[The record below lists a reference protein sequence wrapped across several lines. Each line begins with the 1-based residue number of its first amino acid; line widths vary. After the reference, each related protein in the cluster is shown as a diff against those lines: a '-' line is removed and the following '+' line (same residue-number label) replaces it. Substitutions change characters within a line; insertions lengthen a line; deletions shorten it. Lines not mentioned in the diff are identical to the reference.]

1 MSKHITAWRTST
13 RSQGQGTCVE
23 VGFAADVVGVRD
35 TKDRD
40 AGHLAIASS
49 RWSDFVAAIKH
60 DTYQR

>member
-1 MSKHITAWRTST
+1 MNMGFTGWRKSSYSGTQTS
-13 RSQGQGTCVE
+13 CVE

-40 AGHLAIASS
+40 AGHLAIAPA